1 MWQKL
6 TNKIKTSMERASGY
20 FIPPA
25 LCISSLDLGGLLF
38 PFQNLQMSF
47 YFWDSV
53 YSPSYNLIFRHQS
66 SGNGWKQMNTSY
78 DHDSSILSWIFGGS
92 PHRNKMTWPFL
103 TQEIFFRDIVDNCNF
118 GRQNITYNFICL
130 ILWLKCALSF
140 FLFALG

>member
-6 TNKIKTSMERASGY
+6 NFKIKTSMKRASEY
-20 FIPPA
+20 FIHPA

-38 PFQNLQMSF
+38 PFQKLQMSF

-78 DHDSSILSWIFGGS
+78 DHDSSILSWNFRGS
-92 PHRNKMTWPFL
+92 PRCIATRWHDRFQLKRYFL
-103 TQEIFFRDIVDNCNF
+103 ETLSIIVILDVEISLMISYAWCC
-118 GRQNITYNFICL
+118 G
-130 ILWLKCALSF
+130 
-140 FLFALG
+140 